1 MKTFTE
7 FQESI
12 ASLALKKGA
21 SKILPQ
27 LMIGA
32 GLTGTLFQAARKAK
46 KARKSYTK
54 REKNVT
60 SSKPSE
66 EEMLQQVRK
75 KQAEINAD
83 LGNEELDDYMNTPT
97 DIDKFVT
104 NKKINK
110 NILKKINKP
119 ENQFEDAI
127 VNSLGGGNIAGT
139 SEAGDDPPV
148 KKRKNKTYAYGGI
161 GSRKMWMKN
170 KYT

>member
-12 ASLALKKGA
+12 ASLVLKKSA

-46 KARKSYTK
+46 KARKPYTK

-83 LGNEELDDYMNTPT
+83 SGNQEFDDYMNTPT

-127 VNSLGGGNIAGT
+127 VNSLSGGNIAGT
-139 SEAGDDPPV
+139 AEAGDDPPV
-148 KKRKNKTYAYGGI
+148 KKRKKKTYAYGGI